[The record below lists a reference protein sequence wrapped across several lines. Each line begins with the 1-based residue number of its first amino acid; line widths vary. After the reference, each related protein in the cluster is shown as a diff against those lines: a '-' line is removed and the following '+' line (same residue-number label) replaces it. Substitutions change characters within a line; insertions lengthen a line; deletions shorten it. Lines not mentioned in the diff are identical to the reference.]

1 MEGFNTNN
9 DVPYP
14 PNGHSGN
21 IISIKDVIKSNLVES
36 LIPNKQR
43 LSVQFPVRE
52 CLVVVA
58 VPLPAQTCLL
68 ICGYFQASVPHYT
81 PPPRKLSSQNPFIEP
96 AASKPVTVDI
106 KGKIIDI
113 AVLFLLPAV
122 SGNACILLCLFIA
135 SFIPPE
141 IFGLET

>member
-43 LSVQFPVRE
+43 LSVQFPVRD
-52 CLVVVA
+52 LAVVVVVPSWSDLA
-58 VPLPAQTCLL
+58 V
-68 ICGYFQASVPHYT
+68 ISVYFQASVPHYT
-81 PPPRKLSSQNPFIEP
+81 PPPRKLSSQNPFLEP

-106 KGKIIDI
+106 KGKT
-113 AVLFLLPAV
+113 
-122 SGNACILLCLFIA
+122 SH
-135 SFIPPE
+135 
-141 IFGLET
+141 

>member
-43 LSVQFPVRE
+43 LSVQFPVRD
-52 CLVVVA
+52 LVVEVA
-58 VPLPAQTCLL
+58 LQVRSALL
-68 ICGYFQASVPHYT
+68 S
-81 PPPRKLSSQNPFIEP
+81 L
-96 AASKPVTVDI
+96 DI
-106 KGKIIDI
+106 FRP
-113 AVLFLLPAV
+113 LFLTTRRHP
-122 SGNACILLCLFIA
+122 GNFPLRTL
-135 SFIPPE
+135 S
-141 IFGLET
+141 

>member
-43 LSVQFPVRE
+43 LSVQFPVRD
-52 CLVVVA
+52 CVVVA
-58 VPLPAQTCLL
+58 GLVRAVFLPLD
-68 ICGYFQASVPHYT
+68 ICRPLFLTTLHHPGNF
-81 PPPRKLSSQNPFIEP
+81 PPRTLS
-96 AASKPVTVDI
+96 
-106 KGKIIDI
+106 
-113 AVLFLLPAV
+113 
-122 SGNACILLCLFIA
+122 
-135 SFIPPE
+135 
-141 IFGLET
+141 

>member
-43 LSVQFPVRE
+43 LSVQFPVRAL
-52 CLVVVA
+52 LVVVMMVVVVVLLVRYGPCYLCIFSGLCSSLHA
-58 VPLPAQTCLL
+58 ATQETFLSEPFPRTCRLQTCH
-68 ICGYFQASVPHYT
+68 C
-81 PPPRKLSSQNPFIEP
+81 
-96 AASKPVTVDI
+96 
-106 KGKIIDI
+106 
-113 AVLFLLPAV
+113 
-122 SGNACILLCLFIA
+122 
-135 SFIPPE
+135 
-141 IFGLET
+141 

>member
-43 LSVQFPVRE
+43 LSVQFPVRD
-52 CLVVVA
+52 LAVVVVPSWSDLA
-58 VPLPAQTCLL
+58 V
-68 ICGYFQASVPHYT
+68 ISVYFQASVPHYT

>member
-43 LSVQFPVRE
+43 LSVQFPVRDFVVMVVLVV
-52 CLVVVA
+52 LVVVM
-58 VPLPAQTCLL
+58 VM
-68 ICGYFQASVPHYT
+68 V
-81 PPPRKLSSQNPFIEP
+81 
-96 AASKPVTVDI
+96 VW
-106 KGKIIDI
+106 
-113 AVLFLLPAV
+113 
-122 SGNACILLCLFIA
+122 
-135 SFIPPE
+135 
-141 IFGLET
+141 